1 MNQERR
7 TKNQEPLT
15 PFQTV
20 GPFFDFGLI
29 IPGGETIA
37 QPSTP
42 GRHVA
47 VEGTIRDG
55 AGDPLPDGL
64 VEIWQAD
71 AAGKYRH
78 PADAEGSGTDRSFD
92 GFGRI
97 PTGDDGRFAF
107 TTIVPGRVAG
117 PDGTVQAPHLVVGV
131 LARGVLTRL
140 VTRMYFEDDPANP
153 EDPVLAL
160 VPDGR
165 RATLIAR
172 RDGTDRYR
180 FDIVLQ
186 GSGETV
192 FFDV

>member
-1 MNQERR
+1 MS
-7 TKNQEPLT
+7 TLT

-29 IPGGETIA
+29 IPGGETLA
-37 QPSTP
+37 QPSAA
-42 GRHVA
+42 GRHIA
-47 VEGTIRDG
+47 IEGTVRDG
-55 AGDPLPDGL
+55 AGDPLPDAL

-78 PADAEGSGTDRSFD
+78 PADEREAPVDPAFD

-97 PTGDDGRFAF
+97 PTDAGGRFAF
-107 TTIVPGRVAG
+107 TTVMPGRVPSPHG
-117 PDGTVQAPHLVVGV
+117 SPQAPHVLVGV
-131 LARGVLTRL
+131 LARGLLTRL
-140 VTRMYFEDDPANP
+140 VTRMYFEGEPANQ

-160 VPDGR
+160 VPAGR

-172 RDGTDRYR
+172 RDGPERYR
-180 FDIVLQ
+180 FDVVLQ
-186 GSGETV
+186 GKDETV